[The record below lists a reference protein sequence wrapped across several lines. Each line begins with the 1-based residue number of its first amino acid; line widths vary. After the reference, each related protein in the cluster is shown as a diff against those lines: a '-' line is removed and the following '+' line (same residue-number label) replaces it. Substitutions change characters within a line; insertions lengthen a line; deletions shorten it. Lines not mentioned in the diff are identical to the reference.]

1 MTAYC
6 LVASPGFS
14 NCTCILGALP
24 VGTASAG
31 FTYSP
36 GVSCERTIR
45 AVIPINTSAQP
56 SRFIL
61 LIALLLSSRIFTSR
75 LLARPVVGPWFP
87 QPINSIRTPVSRGLG
102 SDGASCRRRHEFR
115 SHRTSDRLP
124 QNLID
129 CRQRIRAE
137 LPVLGARH
145 SFQFFRMRAP
155 QRRRDPGRFARRR
168 EFAAGSRH
176 YLLSMIKT
184 KIKGR

>member
-45 AVIPINTSAQP
+45 AVIPINTSAHP

-61 LIALLLSSRIFTSR
+61 LIALLSLVRDSSQVAFSFRLQLAVSFRSSEIRLPAPHILGAGSFSR
-75 LLARPVVGPWFP
+75 
-87 QPINSIRTPVSRGLG
+87 
-102 SDGASCRRRHEFR
+102 RRRHEFGTDW
-115 SHRTSDRLP
+115 TSDRLP
-124 QNLID
+124 QNLFD
-129 CRQRIRAE
+129 LRGRGRVE
-137 LPVLGARH
+137 LPV
-145 SFQFFRMRAP
+145 
-155 QRRRDPGRFARRR
+155 
-168 EFAAGSRH
+168 
-176 YLLSMIKT
+176 
-184 KIKGR
+184 